1 METIN
6 LYNFNPTIKMF
17 SLMRKKSDLKNLL
30 SPPPIRIYANQLNIS
45 IKRFEK
51 YLRLFDLPS
60 SDFLPISYPFILT
73 MPMQIQLFAHPSI
86 LINPL
91 GFLHVSN
98 NMTLHKPIFKNE
110 PMEAY
115 CHIDSTRLVK
125 KGFEITVKILIN
137 SNSKTLWECQS
148 TYLKFSKK
156 YRDEEGNGKKQFFFE
171 SYDKYDEEHL
181 WHVSRKDAFSYARV
195 SGDYNL
201 IHLSSIFARITG
213 LPKPIIHGMWSIGK
227 CLHYLNIDSPNTVYF
242 YHVFKGPIPLNSSCK
257 LCIKNTQ
264 NDAKRFDLFVENNPR
279 PCIQGIISTSPFV
292 S

>member
-6 LYNFNPTIKMF
+6 LYNFNSTIKML

-30 SPPPIRIYANQLNIS
+30 SPPPIRIYANHLNVPPKI
-45 IKRFEK
+45 FDK

-98 NMTLHKPIFKNE
+98 NMTLYKPIPKDE
-110 PMEAY
+110 KMEAY
-115 CHIDSTRLVK
+115 CHIDLTRLVK
-125 KGFEITVKILIN
+125 KGLEITVKILIN
-137 SNSKTLWECQS
+137 SNSEPIWECHS

-156 YRDEEGNGKKQFFFE
+156 YRDEERNGKKQFSFE
-171 SYDKYDEEHL
+171 SYDKYDEEHH
-181 WHVSRKDAFSYARV
+181 WYVSRKDAFSYARV

-201 IHLSSIFARITG
+201 IHLSSIFARIAG

-227 CLHYLNIDSPNTVYF
+227 CLHYLSIDSSNTLYF

-279 PCIQGIISTSPFV
+279 PCIQGIISASPIEL
-292 S
+292 